1 MVAELL
7 PCVNIADMHLNARDL
22 DSRDRVPDSIAVMRK
37 CSCVDYNAVKAGS
50 RGMEL
55 INDSSFV
62 VRLKNLALKSLL
74 LSAVDNISVED
85 VDRRAAVNSR
95 LALAEEIKIWAM
107 YNKNIFYNSK
117 ISFESF
123 TLF

>member
-22 DSRDRVPDSIAVMRK
+22 DSRDCVPDSIAVMRK

-55 INDSSFV
+55 INDSSLV
-62 VRLKNLALKSLL
+62 VRLKDLALKSLL
-74 LSAVDNISVED
+74 LSAVNNISVED

-95 LALAEEIKIWAM
+95 LALAEEIKILAH
-107 YNKNIFYNSK
+107 SA
-117 ISFESF
+117 
-123 TLF
+123 